1 MAYEMK
7 PGEGSAFLN
16 EKKEDWHADF
26 RGKVVLPDGK
36 THYLDVYKKTDRNG
50 NPFVRM
56 KIGKEVAGR
65 TESAPK
71 VKDNGSVNTMK
82 DDIPW

>member
-1 MAYEMK
+1 MK
-7 PGEGSAFLN
+7 PGEGSAFIN

-36 THYLDVYKKTDRNG
+36 VCYLDVYKKTDRNG

-56 KIGKEVAGR
+56 KIGKEVSSR

-71 VKDNGSVNTMK
+71 VQDNGSVNTMR

>member
-36 THYLDVYKKTDRNG
+36 VCYLDVYKKTDRNG

-56 KIGKEVAGR
+56 KIGKEVQGR
-65 TESAPK
+65 GEAPPAK
-71 VKDNGSVNTMK
+71 GTVNTMK

>member
-36 THYLDVYKKTDRNG
+36 VCYLDVYKKTDRNG

-56 KIGKEVAGR
+56 KIGKEVQGR
-65 TESAPK
+65 GEAAPA
-71 VKDNGSVNTMK
+71 KDNGSILTMK
-82 DDIPW
+82 DEIPW

>member
-7 PGEGSAFLN
+7 PGEGSAFIN

-36 THYLDVYKKTDRNG
+36 VCYLDVYKKTDRNG

-56 KIGKEVAGR
+56 KIGKEIVAR
-65 TESAPK
+65 TDSAPQ
-71 VKDNGSVNTMK
+71 VKDNGSILTMK
-82 DDIPW
+82 DEIPW